1 MGLLD
6 DLRRQAQARQNQQE
20 RDQASLARN
29 AALVEG
35 ACRTAF
41 QYWLDLA
48 RQLNILEPRTQVR
61 HALDA
66 RHVFEALPM
75 REFRVDARR
84 QSLVGQPLHEHVQIL
99 CTLASGRELVLTK
112 DMPPEIERLESR
124 LHAASVRFHHEIVR
138 DADSGRYL
146 HHRYEFT
153 ADFSAS
159 VKLLPVHDDGV
170 VQFQVQN
177 FEGFESLLLEVAA
190 FEVNQVLL
198 DELARLM
205 LGEPN
210 GLVGMGR
217 VLRRA

>member
-29 AALVEG
+29 AALVEA

-41 QYWLDLA
+41 QYWLELA
-48 RQLNILEPRTQVR
+48 RQLNVLEPLTKVR

-84 QSLVGQPLHEHVQIL
+84 QGLVGQSLHEHVQIL

-124 LHAASVRFHHEIVR
+124 LHGASVAYHHEIVR

-153 ADFSAS
+153 ADFTAS
-159 VKLLPVHDDGV
+159 VKLLPMHDDGV

-177 FEGFESLLLEVAA
+177 FEGFEALVLEVAA

-205 LGEPN
+205 LGEAN
-210 GLVGMGR
+210 RFIGMGR